1 MKGANTKDEPSKT
14 NKLPFD
20 FVDQKLV
27 NERIEGVINKTLAHL
42 QANGQMPERW
52 EMAEYKRKRSSFINF
67 SKIIF

>member
-27 NERIEGVINKTLAHL
+27 NERIEGVINKALAHL

-52 EMAEYKRKRSSFINF
+52 ELAEY
-67 SKIIF
+67 